1 MKTLLLSTLF
11 LTLTVLVILP
21 AHADLSEE
29 NARIYNEANDF
40 YSSKEYNKALNMYTE
55 LIERGIKNP
64 SLFYNLGNTYFKLGQ
79 IGYAI
84 LYYEKA
90 LSLKPFDRDI
100 RNNLEYARRSMEER
114 IQPLYNEGLFNFLR
128 TTYSFVKPWLLAVF
142 ELVFFTGFIIFSIIF
157 ILFPYQRHRLKKQV
171 IVFGILFFV
180 FGMCAFSR
188 TAYEQ
193 AYPKGIV
200 VADDVE
206 VLSAPIAESE
216 PVFQLYEGT
225 RTKVLETRGDWIRIR
240 IDDGR
245 EGWILQQDIA
255 FIP

>member
-1 MKTLLLSTLF
+1 MKYFVLCTLF
-11 LTLTVLVILP
+11 LILTVPGTFPV
-21 AHADLSEE
+21 HAELSEE
-29 NARIYNEANDF
+29 SAKMYNEANDF
-40 YSSKEYNKALNMYTE
+40 YSSKEYGKALNIYTE

-90 LSLKPFDRDI
+90 VSLKPFDRDI

-142 ELVFFTGFIIFSIIF
+142 ELVFFTGFIVFSILF
-157 ILFPYQRHRLKKQV
+157 ILLPYQRQRFKKQV
-171 IVFGILFFV
+171 LVFGILFFV
-180 FGMCAFSR
+180 FGVCAFSR
-188 TAYEQ
+188 TAYEK
-193 AYPKGIV
+193 ANPKGIV
-200 VADDVE
+200 VEEAVE
-206 VLSAPIAESE
+206 VLSAPIVESE

-240 IDDGR
+240 INDGR

-255 FIP
+255 LI

>member
-1 MKTLLLSTLF
+1 MKPLLFYTFF
-11 LTLTVLVILP
+11 LMLTVFVTLP
-21 AHADLSEE
+21 VYADLSEE
-29 NARIYNEANDF
+29 SALIYNEANDF
-40 YSSKEYNKALNMYTE
+40 YSSKEYNTALNSYTE

-128 TTYSFVKPWLLAVF
+128 TTYSFVKPWLLTVF
-142 ELVFFTGFIIFSIIF
+142 ELVFFTGFIVFSILF
-157 ILFPYQRHRLKKQV
+157 ILFPYHRQRFRKQV

-188 TAYEQ
+188 TAYEN
-193 AYPKGIV
+193 ANPKGIV
-200 VADDVE
+200 VEEAVE
-206 VLSAPIAESE
+206 VLSAPIVESE

-255 FIP
+255 LI